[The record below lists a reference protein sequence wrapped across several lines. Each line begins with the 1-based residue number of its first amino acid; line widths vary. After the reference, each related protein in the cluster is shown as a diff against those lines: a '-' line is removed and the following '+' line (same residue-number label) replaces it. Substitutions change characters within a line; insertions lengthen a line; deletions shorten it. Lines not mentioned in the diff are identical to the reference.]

1 MVNRT
6 RNLYV
11 IRLDDAVLEDSKFR
25 KENPGYEPGKPC
37 VYVGVTSHTP
47 EERFAQHTRGDKAG
61 KGYVTKYGRY
71 LMKRQYEHRNPV
83 ATAEAEDKERA
94 LAESLRRKGF
104 AVWQR

>member
-1 MVNRT
+1 MSQT

-11 IRLDDAVLEDSKFR
+11 IRLDEAVLEHSKFR

-37 VYVGVTSHTP
+37 AYVGITSLTP
-47 EERFAQHTRGDKAG
+47 EERFEQHKSGEKAG
-61 KGYVTKYGRY
+61 KYVTKYGQY
-71 LMKRQYEHRNPV
+71 LMRRQYEHRNPV
-83 ATAEAEDKERA
+83 PSAEAENKERE

>member
-1 MVNRT
+1 MSAT

-11 IRLDDAVLEDSKFR
+11 VRLDEAVLEDSKFR
-25 KENPGYEPGKPC
+25 KENPGYRPGKPC
-37 VYVGVTSHTP
+37 AYVGVTSRTP
-47 EERFAQHTRGDKAG
+47 EERFEQHKRGEKAG
-61 KGYVTKYGRY
+61 KGYVTKYGQY

>member
-1 MVNRT
+1 MSQT

-11 IRLDDAVLEDSKFR
+11 VRLDDAVLEDSKFR

-37 VYVGVTSHTP
+37 AYVGVTSHTP
-47 EERFAQHTRGDKAG
+47 EERFAQHKRGEKSG
-61 KGYVTKYGRY
+61 KGYVTKYGQY

-83 ATAEAEDKERA
+83 ATAEAEDKERE

>member
-1 MVNRT
+1 MSAT

-11 IRLDDAVLEDSKFR
+11 VRLDEAVLEDSKFR
-25 KENPGYEPGKPC
+25 KENPGYKPGKPC
-37 VYVGVTSHTP
+37 VYVGVTSRIP
-47 EERFAQHTRGDKAG
+47 EERFAQHKRGEKAG
-61 KGYVTKYGRY
+61 KGYVTKYGQY